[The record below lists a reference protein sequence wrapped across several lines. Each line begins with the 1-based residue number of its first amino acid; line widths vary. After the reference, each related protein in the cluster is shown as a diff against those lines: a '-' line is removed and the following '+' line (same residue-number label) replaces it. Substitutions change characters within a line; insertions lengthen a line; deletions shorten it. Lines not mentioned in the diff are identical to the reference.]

1 MSGRMPSHAGP
12 PYGSRCA
19 ATLLLLCAVCS
30 RGMAQTPSASG
41 NASRVVQTA
50 EITLSADYGGELKV
64 SRDDG
69 LIERVDILRGHVRI
83 KQADLQ
89 IAADRA
95 VAWIVQTAGKTTHKV
110 TLYLEGNVRVD
121 RPGQTRS
128 HAVLRLDLP
137 ETEITPVL
145 KLRHRSR
152 QPRFD
157 QDPLFRRALARQ
169 QRRPNTRI
177 SEVTYQA
184 LPPET
189 TAIPNQ
195 KATSS
200 QEPLRRLQ
208 LYPRTRVPFNI
219 TTEKSPGTTP
229 PENVLVITGG
239 INLVIDIVTMD
250 RRNALFGIGAVDLS
264 ADRMVIWTQLN
275 DDQQLTTQLEQSA
288 RTPLQVYLE
297 GNIEIRQGL
306 HVLRAHRAIFDARE
320 DRALILDANL
330 EARLPDS
337 RVPLRVR
344 ADRIRQTGPESFHAQ
359 NAWATTSPFGKPG
372 FRLLASDVFLEQRQT
387 PIWLRSPLSPTAD
400 GQSVPWI
407 TTQNNVFLVDDL
419 PLFFFPNLA
428 GPASELNLPL
438 RRVDV
443 QQDNV
448 FGVQVET
455 SWNLFSLL
463 NLDPIE
469 GVDWSLNADYYT
481 DRGPRIGLGT
491 IYDQGGLL
499 GLPGTVRGYGD
510 GSFLYDEGLDNLG
523 RDRRRLAPDSPERGR
538 LRWSHRHE
546 FPGRLTLLGEAGYLS
561 DRNLLEQFYEEEFDQ
576 DKDQETLLYLEQ
588 RSDVTA
594 WSLLARPQ
602 LNSFEATTEWLPR
615 GDLYLFSEPLLG
627 GMLSWSSHTSAG
639 YGRLKPAQAPLD
651 PAEIFDPLPYTS
663 PVGGAVL
670 MARNELALPLTL
682 GPAPVVPYVMAES
695 GYWSEGFSGS
705 EIDRHLFSGGVRSSL
720 SLWKAFPEFYS
731 AILGLNGLAHKM
743 TFETDAA
750 WTETT
755 RGLDEIPQYNEID
768 EDAQER
774 FRYRFL
780 ANSFGGTLPLGFD
793 PRNVAVRQGAGLG
806 IASPWHELVAD
817 QQAVRLAW
825 RQRLQTKVGPAGQQ
839 RTRNWMSLD
848 LEATWFPRAERDNFG
863 EEFGLLTGMYRWHVS
878 DRTTL
883 LADGYLDL
891 FENAPELWNIGVLSQ
906 RTTRGSLYAGLR
918 EVRGGGLDSQILT
931 AAFSYRMS
939 PKWATTVGTAYDL
952 SEQRNQGQS
961 LTITRIGADF
971 LVHIGGSYDESRGT
985 AGFHFSLEPRF
996 GPMDA
1001 ANPQL
1006 ASLLGLGQQ

>member
-1 MSGRMPSHAGP
+1 MPSHAGP

-19 ATLLLLCAVCS
+19 AILLLLCALYS
-30 RGMAQTPSASG
+30 HAAAQVPVVRDDVTPVETQPAAT
-41 NASRVVQTA
+41 N
-50 EITLSADYGGELKV
+50 LSADFGGELRV
-64 SRDDG
+64 NG
-69 LIERVDILRGHVRI
+69 TNGIVERVGILRGHVRI
-83 KQADLQ
+83 TQADTR
-89 IAADRA
+89 ITADQA
-95 VAWIVQTAGKTTHKV
+95 VAWIIQSADKPTYQVM
-110 TLYLEGNVRVD
+110 LYLEGNIRVT

-128 HAVLRLDLP
+128 YAVLQLDLKETRLVP
-137 ETEITPVL
+137 ELT
-145 KLRHRSR
+145 LRHRSR
-152 QPRFD
+152 QRQLD
-157 QDPLFRRALARQ
+157 QDPLFRRALARRQ
-169 QRRPNTRI
+169 QR
-177 SEVTYQA
+177 
-184 LPPET
+184 PET
-189 TAIPNQ
+189 RVSGVAYQPPLLESTTAPDQNVIPSPEN
-195 KATSS
+195 
-200 QEPLRRLQ
+200 LRRLQ
-208 LYPRTRVPFNI
+208 LYPRTRVPFNV
-219 TTEKSPGTTP
+219 TTEKSPGRTP

-239 INLVIDIVTMD
+239 INLIIDVVEKN
-250 RRNALFGIGAVDLS
+250 RRNALFGSGPVDLS

-288 RTPLQVYLE
+288 QAPLEVYLE
-297 GNIEIRQGL
+297 GNIVIRQGL
-306 HVLRAHRAIFDARE
+306 HVLRARRAIFDGRE
-320 DRALILDANL
+320 KRALVLDAHL

-337 RVPLRVR
+337 RIPLRVR
-344 ADRIRQTGPESFHAQ
+344 AERIRQNGPKSFHAQ
-359 NAWATTSPFGKPG
+359 NAWATTSPYGKPG
-372 FRLLASDVFLEQRQT
+372 FRLQASDIFLEQRLMPGWLNSPVAPASTGQ
-387 PIWLRSPLSPTAD
+387 PIS
-400 GQSVPWI
+400 WI
-407 TTQNNVFLVDDL
+407 TTQNNVFLVEDL
-419 PLFFFPNLA
+419 PLFYAPNLA
-428 GPASELNLPL
+428 GPASELNVPL
-438 RRVDV
+438 SRVNV
-443 QQDNV
+443 KQDNV
-448 FGVQVET
+448 FGVQLET
-455 SWNLFSLL
+455 SWNLFRLL
-463 NLDPIE
+463 SLDPIE

-491 IYDQGGLL
+491 LYNRGGLL
-499 GLPGTVRGYGD
+499 GLPGTARGD
-510 GSFLYDEGLDNLG
+510 GDGAFIYDEGFDNLG
-523 RDRRRLAPDSPERGR
+523 RDRRRLAPESPERGR

-546 FPGRLTLLGEAGYLS
+546 LSERLTLLGEAGYLS
-561 DRNLLEQFYEEEFDQ
+561 DRNVLEQYYEEEFDE

-588 RSDVTA
+588 RGDATA

-627 GMLSWSSHTSAG
+627 SLLSWSSHTSAG
-639 YGRLKPAQAPLD
+639 YGRLKPADTPLD
-651 PAEIFDPLPYTS
+651 PAEVFDPLPYTS
-663 PVGGAVL
+663 TVGGAVL
-670 MARNELALPLTL
+670 MARNELALPLAL

-695 GYWSEGFSGS
+695 SYWSEGFAGS

-720 SLWKAFPEFYS
+720 SLWRAYPEFYS

-750 WTETT
+750 WTETS
-755 RGLDEIPQYNEID
+755 RGLDEIPLYNEID
-768 EDAQER
+768 DDAQER

-793 PRNVAVRQGAGLG
+793 PRSVAVRQGTGLG

-817 QQAVRLAW
+817 QQAVRMAW

-839 RTRNWMSLD
+839 RTRNWMTLD
-848 LEATWFPRAERDNFG
+848 LEGTWFPRAERDNFG
-863 EEFGLLTGMYRWHVS
+863 EELGLLTGTYRWHVS

-918 EVRGGGLDSQILT
+918 EVRGGGLDSRMLT

-939 PKWATTVGTAYDL
+939 PKWATMVATAYDL

-996 GPMDA
+996 GPLDA

-1006 ASLLGLGQQ
+1006 ASLLGLGSR